1 MKTVLLI
8 FLGGGIGSV
17 FRYLTAKIIPI
28 AKGAFPWPTLIV
40 NLLGCLLIGLFIGWS
55 LKTNSLRSNHYFFI
69 AVGFCGGLTTFSTF
83 SLEGL
88 EFLKTGN
95 YSAFFSY
102 TLFSLIGGLI
112 MVALGF
118 SIIRLT
124 NS

>member
-17 FRYLTAKIIPI
+17 FRYLTTKLIPI

-40 NLLGCLLIGLFIGWS
+40 NLLWCLLIGLFIGWS

-95 YSAFFSY
+95 YSTFFSY

>member
-17 FRYLTAKIIPI
+17 FRYLTTKLIPI

-69 AVGFCGGLTTFSTF
+69 AVGFFGT
-83 SLEGL
+83 
-88 EFLKTGN
+88 
-95 YSAFFSY
+95 YHFFY
-102 TLFSLIGGLI
+102 I
-112 MVALGF
+112 
-118 SIIRLT
+118 
-124 NS
+124 

>member
-40 NLLGCLLIGLFIGWS
+40 NLFGCFLIGLLMGWVI
-55 LKTNSLRSNHYFFI
+55 KNNSLRSDLYFFV

-112 MVALGF
+112 MVASGF
-118 SIIRLT
+118 SLLRLT

>member
-17 FRYLTAKIIPI
+17 FRYLTTKLIPI
-28 AKGAFPWPTLIV
+28 AKGAFTWPTLIV

-95 YSAFFSY
+95 YSTFFSY

>member
-17 FRYLTAKIIPI
+17 FRYLTTKLIPI

-40 NLLGCLLIGLFIGWS
+40 NLLGCLIIGLFISWS

-83 SLEGL
+83 GLEGL

-95 YSAFFSY
+95 YSTFFSY

>member
-17 FRYLTAKIIPI
+17 FRYLTTKLIPI

-55 LKTNSLRSNHYFFI
+55 LKTNSLRSDHYFFI

-95 YSAFFSY
+95 YSTFFSY

>member
-17 FRYLTAKIIPI
+17 FRYLTTKLIPI

-95 YSAFFSY
+95 YSTFFSY